1 MKRILIVSLLAIFF
15 IVALIA
21 GPLGS
26 IVPGGGFF
34 QSPVAHIQLP
44 AETVFKLPL
53 IFADYSVTNTSLSL
67 WIAIFLLILVSF
79 LGTRNRKDVPGRLQ
93 NFLEIIVEFFLNLVE
108 SVSGSKAGRKF
119 LPLVMTIFLCVITS
133 NWLGV
138 LPGVGTIGLVET
150 AEVLCEH
157 KSHHLDHG
165 EHNED
170 KAHHD
175 NEDHHSSN
183 CTDEILEEIGNEKLT
198 PFKGQGFLKIIVPGT
213 KDDETNKLSSV
224 VGDNNSGRL
233 LPIIRGASTD
243 LNTSLAIAIVAMI
256 FVQVWGFQALGIKGY
271 GSKFISFK
279 SPIMFF
285 VGFLELI
292 AEIARVISFTF
303 RLFGNMFAGEVLLV
317 AMAFLIPLIG
327 IIPFMGLEL
336 FVGLIQAF
344 IFAMLTLVFGVS
356 AVADHNEH

>member
-1 MKRILIVSLLAIFF
+1 MKRIFILVILGIFF
-15 IVALIA
+15 IVALAA

-26 IVPGGGFF
+26 IIPGGGFF

-44 AETVFKLPL
+44 AETVFKLP
-53 IFADYSVTNTSLSL
+53 FFFTDYSVTNTSISL
-67 WIAIFLLILVSF
+67 WIAILLLILISF

-119 LPLVMTIFLCVITS
+119 LPVVMTIFLCVITS
-133 NWLGV
+133 NWLGI
-138 LPGVGTIGLVET
+138 LPGVGTVGLVET

-157 KSHHLDHG
+157 KSHHLHHSDYH
-165 EHNED
+165 HSD
-170 KAHHD
+170 DHHD
-175 NEDHHSSN
+175 SHHSSK
-183 CTDEILEEIGNEKLT
+183 CTDDVLKEIGDEKLT
-198 PFKGQGFLKIIVPGT
+198 PFQGTGFLKIIVPGT
-213 KDDETNKLSSV
+213 KDEETKKLSTV
-224 VGDNNSGRL
+224 VGDSNTGRL

-243 LNTSLAIAIVAMI
+243 LNTSLAIGIVAMI
-256 FVQVWGFQALGIKGY
+256 FVQIWGFQALGIKGY

-285 VGFLELI
+285 VGLLELI
-292 AEIARVISFTF
+292 AEIARIISFTF

-356 AVADHNEH
+356 AIADHNEH

>member
-1 MKRILIVSLLAIFF
+1 MKRTLILFILGIFF
-15 IVALIA
+15 VVALA
-21 GPLGS
+21 SGPLGS
-26 IVPGGGFF
+26 IIPGGGFF

-53 IFADYSVTNTSLSL
+53 IFTDYSVTNTSISL
-67 WIAIFLLILVSF
+67 WIAIFLLIFVSF
-79 LGTRNRKDVPGRLQ
+79 LGTRKLKDIPGRLQ

-108 SVSGSKAGRKF
+108 SVSGSKIGRKF

-133 NWLGV
+133 NWLGI

-157 KSHHLDHG
+157 KSHHLHHSDDHG
-165 EHNED
+165 D
-170 KAHHD
+170 
-175 NEDHHSSN
+175 DHHNSSK
-183 CTDEILEEIGNEKLT
+183 CTDDVIKEIGDEKLT
-198 PFKGQGFLKIIVPGT
+198 PFKGSGFLKIIVPGT
-213 KDDETNKLSSV
+213 KDEETKALSTV
-224 VGDNNSGRL
+224 IGDSNTGRL

-243 LNTSLAIAIVAMI
+243 LNTSLAIGIVAMI
-256 FVQVWGFQALGIKGY
+256 FVQIWGFQALGIKGY

-285 VGFLELI
+285 VGLLELI

-356 AVADHNEH
+356 AIADHNEH